1 MYDII
6 VVGAGT
12 AGLSA
17 AIYGTRAGKNVLVLE
32 KSAYGGQ
39 IINTPEIE
47 NYPGIKHTSGF
58 EFATGLYE
66 QAKEHGA
73 VVKYEKVMGLE
84 ASKGEKLVVTEKE
97 KYLCKAVIIATG
109 TVNRKLGLEHEDE
122 WLGKG
127 ISYCATCDGAF
138 YKGKDVAVNGGGS
151 TALEDAIFLSGYCNK
166 VYLVHRRDKFRGEH
180 TLAKELKTKENVEPV
195 LNSNIVALEGKEL
208 LEAICIEDNS
218 SGEKRTVSVSG
229 LFLAIGRKPRNE
241 AFAKTVLL
249 DDCGYIKAGEDCKT
263 DIPGVFAAGDCRT
276 KAVRQLTT
284 AAADGA
290 VAALEACKNIG

>member
-73 VVKYEKVMGLE
+73 VVKYEKVMEIE
-84 ASKGEKLVVTEKE
+84 ASNGEKLVVTEKE
-97 KYLCKAVIIATG
+97 RYPCKAVIIATG

-180 TLAKELKTKENVEPV
+180 TLAKVLKTKENVETV
-195 LNSNIVALEGKEL
+195 LNSNIVALEGKES
-208 LEAICIEDNS
+208 LEAICVEDNRTC
-218 SGEKRTVSVSG
+218 EKRTLSVSG
-229 LFLAIGRKPRNE
+229 LFLAIGRKPGNE

-249 DDCGYIKAGEDCKT
+249 DDLGYIKAGEDCKT
-263 DIPGVFAAGDCRT
+263 DIPGVFTAGDCRT

-284 AAADGA
+284 AASDGA
-290 VAALEACKNIG
+290 VAALEACKYIG